1 MARAVPEVAM
11 RRFDD
16 AQKVKDLWRSQHSDA
31 YALALPGR
39 NLYNQD
45 SPGAFKND
53 NVFDS
58 TLMISTFR
66 FANRLQS
73 EITPAF
79 QKWLNFIPGV
89 LIPDEDR
96 VSFRVELDKLRDVF
110 FAALHIS
117 NFDTAI
123 NEYFL
128 ELAIGTAA
136 MLVLPGD
143 DDNPI
148 LFHTVPQAQLA
159 FEEGP
164 RGIITGVFRT
174 HLVKGRNIERTWPN
188 MIKPSNWE
196 DWLKDND
203 NEDITIFES
212 TYNDVNGGTWY
223 YDIFVKDNFDNVNS
237 TSETYTRIVEQD
249 FNENPWIV
257 TRWMKVPGEVQGRG
271 PVLFAL
277 PDAKVLNKVK
287 EMILK
292 NGALAVAGIWTVRND
307 GVINSDTVKIVPGAI
322 IPVGATAGTMGPSI
336 QSIAPAGD
344 FNVAQIIVEDLVSS
358 IKTIMLDNQLPPDTG
373 AVRSPTEIIAR
384 LKELQQDIGSPFGRM
399 MIELIRPLASR
410 VLNILA
416 AKRLIPNATK
426 VVVDG
431 RFVDV
436 QVTSPLAQADSLSE
450 IEQVTRL
457 LELSSLLGEDI
468 LRLGIKVEEI
478 PEHLGLL
485 LGVDTKI
492 LRSPDE
498 RKELMEEAKQR
509 ADEQQRFQ
517 QAAQDAQ
524 AQRGGIG
531 IRQNPEAVAA

>member
-1 MARAVPEVAM
+1 MARAVPDVAM
-11 RRFDD
+11 RRFND
-16 AQKVKDLWRSQHSDA
+16 AQEIKNLWRAQHLDA

-45 SPGAFKND
+45 QPGAFKSD

-79 QKWLNFIPGV
+79 QKWLNFVPGV
-89 LIPDEDR
+89 LIPDADR
-96 VSFRVELDKLRDVF
+96 IPFRAELDKLRDVF

-143 DDNPI
+143 DINPI

-164 RGIITGVFRT
+164 RGTITGVFRT
-174 HLVKGRNIERTWPN
+174 HSVKGRNIERTWPE
-188 MIKPSNWE
+188 MKKPSRWE
-196 DWLKDND
+196 EWLEDNGNKDV
-203 NEDITIFES
+203 TIFEA

-223 YDIFVKDNFDNVNS
+223 YDIFVKDDLENVAS
-237 TSETYTRIVEQD
+237 DSETYTRIVERD
-249 FNENPWIV
+249 FTENPWIV

-292 NGALAVAGIWTVRND
+292 NGALAIAGIWTVKND
-307 GVINSDTVKIVPGAI
+307 GVLNSDTVKIVPGAI

-336 QSIAPAGD
+336 QAIAPAGD
-344 FNVAQIIVEDLVSS
+344 FNVAQLIVEDLVSS
-358 IKTIMLDNQLPPDTG
+358 IKTIMLDNQLPPETG

-450 IEQVTRL
+450 IEQVARL
-457 LELSSLLGEDI
+457 LELTSLLGEDI

-478 PEHLGLL
+478 PEHLGLK

-492 LRSPDE
+492 LRSPAE

-517 QAAQDAQ
+517 QAAQEAQ

-531 IRQNPEAVAA
+531 VRQTEAA